1 LREFR
6 ILGTLEVVDDDRP
19 LVLGAPKQR
28 AVLAVLLLRRGEVV
42 STDRLIDELWGER
55 PPTSAAKAVQVY
67 ISNLRKA
74 LGDGVLVTRGRGYLL
89 EAEHG
94 QLDVDRFET
103 LVTEGRDALA
113 EGDAQ
118 LAGRRLREALALCR
132 GPALGDFAYESFAQ
146 GEAAR
151 LEEERLAALEDR
163 IDADLAFGRHA
174 ALIGELDALVREHPL
189 REPRPGAADARAVS
203 IGPAG

>member
-1 LREFR
+1 M
-6 ILGTLEVVDDDRP
+6 VDDDRP

-189 REPRPGAADARAVS
+189 REPPPGAADARAVS